1 MLILN
6 WHWKK
11 RTREINISKMV
22 RQQIISNL
30 PNVVFELDKS
40 LNKFRSD

>member
-1 MLILN
+1 
-6 WHWKK
+6 
-11 RTREINISKMV
+11 MV

-40 LNKFRSD
+40 LNQTDEFEHWCPMKTSQFYNVPTDR